1 MPLSEFLRL
10 ARGKLESGRQ
20 KPCPSDP
27 SSRAEGDVVELVW
40 ENGQIMMQG
49 QSSRVTQSP
58 VRNSFSSN
66 THRVRD
72 AGVVNSTSARIEKFG
87 GVESILDDMLPVVPS
102 GDLDLSQDD
111 EMVPW
116 LSYPMVDALPQDYSS
131 DLLPGISGVTTN
143 GLSTQ
148 NSFVSVEK
156 RSSCNQTVSN
166 SHNGGN
172 TLKASSPKTRPFF
185 SWPPQPSQTSVALGS
200 GVSDIISNSMSNHP
214 DDIYRNPAQG
224 RDVVNN
230 STSMKMQRQ
239 NIGPATNN
247 SNLLNFSNFT
257 RPAGLVKANPP
268 NSGGIPASV
277 SSGVER
283 MGVKEKGSA
292 IGSSNPLKSSSL
304 ERFNS
309 TQKDIDFHG
318 SSAMLAIVN
327 SRKPAV
333 KAPKESY
340 TPDRTE
346 NLCRETSIKNDKPQI
361 VSDSANSTKAVP
373 DGERTVEPMVAS
385 SSVGSG
391 YSADRVSCEKAH
403 NSKRKFGDVEES
415 ECRSD
420 DIETESVGV
429 KKSTPARGTGSK
441 RSRAAEVHNL
451 SERRRRDRINE
462 KMRALQELIPNCNKA
477 DKASML
483 DEAIEYLKTLQ
494 LQVQIMSM
502 GAGLCMPPMM
512 FPTGMQHVHPAHVP
526 HFSPMGVGIGMG
538 MGFGMGM
545 LDMNGGSPGCPVFP
559 VPPMQVP
566 HFPSPMSGPGNFQ
579 RIPGPNLPIYGQPGQ
594 GLANSVPRAPVVP
607 LTGKPPGPSATGSGA
622 FRSGSHNEVSS
633 AAPTLNSG
641 DPVIDKNA
649 QLMCNAEAS
658 TPVNHKSNQ
667 LQATNEV
674 VDQSAAVQENKQ
686 ATDATCPAALTSTTA
701 TDTSKE
707 PGSST
712 ILDHVEEIIPNSQN
726 GLSAYEVEHCLSYE
740 TPVL

>member
-10 ARGKLESGRQ
+10 ARGKLESSRQ
-20 KPCPSDP
+20 KPCPSDL
-27 SSRAEGDVVELVW
+27 SSRAESDVVELVW
-40 ENGQIMMQG
+40 DNGQIMMQG

-58 VRNSFSSN
+58 VRNSFPSN

-72 AGVVNSTSARIEKFG
+72 AGVVNSTSARIGKFG
-87 GVESILDDMLPVVPS
+87 GVESILDDMSPVVPS

-116 LSYPMVDALPQDYSS
+116 LSYPWSMLCHKIMVLIFYREYLVLRPMDCPPKIAL
-131 DLLPGISGVTTN
+131 
-143 GLSTQ
+143 
-148 NSFVSVEK
+148 
-156 RSSCNQTVSN
+156 
-166 SHNGGN
+166 
-172 TLKASSPKTRPFF
+172 
-185 SWPPQPSQTSVALGS
+185 
-200 GVSDIISNSMSNHP
+200 
-214 DDIYRNPAQG
+214 YRWRREVVVIRLNPAQG
-224 RDVVNN
+224 REVVND

-239 NIGPATNN
+239 NIGPTTNN

-257 RPAGLVKANPP
+257 RPAGLVKPNPP
-268 NSGGIPASV
+268 NSDGIPASV

-292 IGSSNPLKSSSL
+292 IGSTNPLKSSSL
-304 ERFNS
+304 ERFNG
-309 TQKDIDFHG
+309 TQKDIDFHI
-318 SSAMLAIVN
+318 SSAKLAIAN
-327 SRKPAV
+327 SRQPAV
-333 KAPKESY
+333 MAPKESY
-340 TPDRTE
+340 APDRTE

-361 VSDSANSTKAVP
+361 VSNSANSTKAVP

-512 FPTGMQHVHPAHVP
+512 FPTGMQHMHPAHVP
-526 HFSPMGVGIGMG
+526 HFSPMGVGMGMG
-538 MGFGMGM
+538 MGFGM
-545 LDMNGGSPGCPVFP
+545 
-559 VPPMQVP
+559 
-566 HFPSPMSGPGNFQ
+566 GPGNFQ
-579 RIPGPNLPIYGQPGQ
+579 RIPGPNLPIYGHPSQ
-594 GLANSVPRAPVVP
+594 GLPNSVPRAPVVP
-607 LTGKPPGPSATGSGA
+607 LTGQPPVTSATGSGA

-641 DPVIDKNA
+641 DPVTNKNA

-658 TPVNHKSNQ
+658 TSVNHKSNQ
-667 LQATNEV
+667 LQATKEV

-686 ATDATCPAALTSTTA
+686 ATDATGPGALTSTTA

-707 PGSST
+707 PGSSN
-712 ILDHVEEIIPNSQN
+712 ILDHVEEITPNSQN
-726 GLSAYEVEHCLSYE
+726 GLSTHVVERL
-740 TPVL
+740 P

>member
-10 ARGKLESGRQ
+10 ARGKLESSRQ

-27 SSRAEGDVVELVW
+27 ASRAEADVVELVW
-40 ENGQIMMQG
+40 DNGQIIG
-49 QSSRVTQSP
+49 QSSRVTRSP
-58 VRNSFSSN
+58 VRNSLPSN

-72 AGVVNSTSARIEKFG
+72 AGVGNATSARIGKFG
-87 GVESILDDMLPVVPS
+87 GVESILDDMSPVVPS

-111 EMVPW
+111 EMAPW
-116 LSYPMVDALPQDYSS
+116 LSYPMVDALQQDYGSE
-131 DLLPGISGVTTN
+131 LLPGISGVTTN

-148 NSFVSVEK
+148 NSFLSVEK
-156 RSSCNQTVSN
+156 RSSCNQTASN
-166 SHNGGN
+166 SHSCG
-172 TLKASSPKTRPFF
+172 KPSSPKTRPFY
-185 SWPPQPSQTSVALGS
+185 SWPPQHCQTSDALGS
-200 GVSDIISNSMSNHP
+200 GVSDIVSNSMSNHP
-214 DDIYRNPAQG
+214 NGIYRNPAQG
-224 RDVVNN
+224 RDIVND
-230 STSMKMQRQ
+230 STSMKTQRQ
-239 NIGPATNN
+239 NIGQATNS
-247 SNLLNFSNFT
+247 SNFLNFSNFT
-257 RPAGLVKANPP
+257 RPTGLVKANLP
-268 NSGGIPASV
+268 NSDGIPASV

-283 MGVKEKGSA
+283 LGVKEKGSA
-292 IGSSNPLKSSSL
+292 IGRSNQVKSSSL

-309 TQKDIDFHG
+309 TQKDIDFHV
-318 SSAMLAIVN
+318 SSAKLATVN
-327 SRKPAV
+327 SRQPAV

-340 TPDRTE
+340 APDRTE
-346 NLCRETSIKNDKPQI
+346 NLCRETSIKNDKPHI
-361 VSDSANSTKAVP
+361 VSNSANSTKAVP

-420 DIETESVGV
+420 DIETESFGA

-512 FPTGMQHVHPAHVP
+512 FPTGMQHVHPAHVQ
-526 HFSPMGVGIGMG
+526 HFSPMGVGMGMG

-545 LDMNGGSPGCPVFP
+545 LDMNGGSPGCPIFP

-579 RIPGPNLPIYGQPGQ
+579 RMTGPNLPVYGHPGQ
-594 GLANSVPRAPVVP
+594 GLPNSVPRAPVVP
-607 LTGKPPGPSATGSGA
+607 LTGQPPVTSATGSGA
-622 FRSGSHNEVSS
+622 FRNGSHNEVSS

-641 DPVIDKNA
+641 DPVTNKNA

-658 TPVNHKSNQ
+658 SSVNHKSNQ
-667 LQATNEV
+667 PPATNEV

-686 ATDATCPAALTSTTA
+686 ATDATGPAALTSTTA

-707 PGSST
+707 PGC
-712 ILDHVEEIIPNSQN
+712 D
-726 GLSAYEVEHCLSYE
+726 
-740 TPVL
+740 